1 MIYNFVPHIQKVS
14 NSINNIKKT
23 CFVQNF
29 FFRHPVVCLISF
41 RSCKFFSDDEADLLL
56 TANSAA
62 PSKFCPM
69 KAVS

>member
-14 NSINNIKKT
+14 NNANNIIKAF
-23 CFVQNF
+23 FVQKF

-41 RSCKFFSDDEADLLL
+41 RSCKLFSDDEADLLL

-62 PSKFCPM
+62 PSTFCPM